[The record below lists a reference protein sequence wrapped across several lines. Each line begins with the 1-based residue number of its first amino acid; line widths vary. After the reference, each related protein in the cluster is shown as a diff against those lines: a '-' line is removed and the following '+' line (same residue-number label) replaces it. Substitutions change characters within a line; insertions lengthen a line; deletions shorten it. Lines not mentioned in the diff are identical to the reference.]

1 MLWWYSV
8 LEMILLYLLTCVARE
23 TGVLV
28 CHTCKME
35 LFVTTV
41 NDCKQLTIFKKSSM
55 LDVNRG
61 TVSFI
66 IFLRCGSHFQR
77 KLPTLSTL
85 DIEKGDIC
93 IFRHQKVR
101 ESGTSLSKSGRNC
114 ERKINK
120 VLGFYYILQPC
131 LVLL

>member
-1 MLWWYSV
+1 
-8 LEMILLYLLTCVARE
+8 MILLYLLTCVARE

-101 ESGTSLSKSGRNC
+101 ESGTSLSKTGRNC